1 MAQDKRNLTKAIIDA
16 LPAADA
22 GKRYFVYDAKTRG
35 LAVRVT
41 DKGAKSFYIYRWA
54 AGKPQQIKIGPYPDL
69 TIEQARKRA
78 DELNGAIALGRDVG
92 EERRAVREDPTFGDL
107 FAWYLEAHAKPRKR
121 SWKKDADQFRLYLGA
136 LASMKCAK
144 VSRGQVRAVHS
155 EVATKAGPYAANRT
169 LALIRTV
176 FNKAIAHDV
185 LTVANP
191 ATGIEMMP
199 EVSRDRRLLPHEV
212 SSFIEAVTAEPSGEI
227 RDWVLVSLYTGA
239 RKANVL
245 AMRWDELD
253 FKARTWRI
261 PLTKNGTA
269 QTIPLEDAE
278 LEILNRRKVEA
289 KSGCPWVFPGTG
301 ATGHL
306 ADPKAGWARILERAG
321 IQDLRI
327 HDLRRSLASFM
338 VDSGASMAVIG
349 KALNHQ
355 SQATTA
361 IYARLSLDPVREA
374 KRAAHA
380 AILGAWASEAG
391 AE

>member
-1 MAQDKRNLTKAIIDA
+1 MTETRFRFTKSSLEGAEAPAKGSRFYWDDKT
-16 LPAADA
+16 P
-22 GKRYFVYDAKTRG
+22 G
-35 LAVRVT
+35 LALRVT
-41 DKGAKSFYIYRWA
+41 AGGARTFYVYRKVN
-54 AGKPQQIKIGPYPDL
+54 GKPEQLRIGPFPSL
-69 TIEQARKRA
+69 TVEQARAKA
-78 DELNGAIALGRDVG
+78 NEIVGALALGRDIA
-92 EERRAVREDPTFGDL
+92 EERRAVRKDPTFAEV
-107 FAWYLEAHAKPRKR
+107 FAWYLDAHAKPRKR
-121 SWKKDADQFRLYLGA
+121 SWKKDADQFRLYLGE
-136 LASMKCAK
+136 LGKVKCAK
-144 VSRGQVRAVHS
+144 VTRGHVRAVHR

-176 FNKAIAHDV
+176 FNKATAHDV
-185 LTVANP
+185 LTIANP

-212 SSFIEAVTAEPSGEI
+212 ASFIEAVTAEPSGEI

-245 AMRWDELD
+245 AMRWDEID

-278 LEILNRRKVEA
+278 LEILTRRKVEA
-289 KSGCPWVFPGTG
+289 ATGCHWVFPGTG

-355 SQATTA
+355 SQVTTA

-380 AILGAWASEAG
+380 AILGAWASEGG